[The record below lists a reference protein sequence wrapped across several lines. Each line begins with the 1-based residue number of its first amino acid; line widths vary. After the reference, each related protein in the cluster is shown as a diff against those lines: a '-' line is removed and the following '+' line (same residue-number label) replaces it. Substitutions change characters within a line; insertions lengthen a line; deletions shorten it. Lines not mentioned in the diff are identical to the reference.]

1 MAPFGVETMAV
12 ETALVKNN
20 LVMRDDVDTW
30 RWFDAFGPNVVK
42 WSFNGTNVVSTTTA
56 SGATITQTNGTI
68 AAGDSVTG
76 GSVVLTLGGAD
87 NDKVEIQSHAEPFYF
102 AAKWPAYFG
111 CKFKLVDADQ
121 QDVSVGFVIR
131 DTDIAAGTTDGLY
144 FRIVDESAV
153 VSLVLEK
160 NSTETT
166 ATVATAADATDITL
180 ELYYDGA
187 YVYAYVNGALVA
199 SVAATTNFCDDEHL
213 TATIANQAGEAT
225 ANNMTLYWARAIQV
239 QNA

>member
-1 MAPFGVETMAV
+1 MTV
-12 ETALVKNN
+12 ETATIKDN
-20 LVMRDDVDTW
+20 LVMRDDVNTW

-42 WSFNGTNVVSTTTA
+42 WSIGGANVVSTTA
-56 SGATITQTNGTI
+56 AAGATVTVTNGTL
-68 AAGDSVTG
+68 ATLDSTTG
-76 GSVVLTLGGAD
+76 GAINLSVAGAD
-87 NDKVEIQSHAEPFYF
+87 NDKVEIQSTIEPFYF
-102 AAKWPAYFG
+102 ASKWPAYFG

-121 QDVSVGFVIR
+121 QDVSAGFIIR

-166 ATVATAADATDITL
+166 ATVATAVDATDITL
-180 ELYYDGA
+180 EMYYDGA
-187 YVYAYVNGALVA
+187 YVYAYVNGSLVA
-199 SVAATTNFCDDEHL
+199 SVAAGANFCDDEHL
-213 TATIANQAGEAT
+213 TATIANQAGEGT
-225 ANNMTLYWARAIQV
+225 ANNLTLYWLRAIQV

>member
-1 MAPFGVETMAV
+1 MAT

-20 LVMRDDVDTW
+20 LVVRDDVDTW

-42 WSFNGTNVVSTTTA
+42 WSVGGNNVVSTTTA
-56 SGATITQTNGTI
+56 AGCTITQTNGTV
-68 AAGDSVTG
+68 AATDSTTG
-76 GSVVLTLGGAD
+76 GAIKLTLGGAD

-102 AAKWPAYFG
+102 ASKWPAYFG
-111 CKFKLVDADQ
+111 CKFQLVDADQ

-131 DTDIAAGTTDGLY
+131 DTDIAGGVTDGLY
-144 FRIVDESAV
+144 FRIVDENAS

-180 ELYYDGA
+180 EMYYDGD
-187 YVYAYVNGALVA
+187 YVYAYVNGTLAA
-199 SVAATTNFCDDEHL
+199 SVVATTNFCDDEHL

-225 ANNMTLYWARAIQV
+225 ANNLTLYWARAIQV
-239 QNA
+239 QAV

>member
-1 MAPFGVETMAV
+1 MTV
-12 ETALVKNN
+12 ETATIKNN
-20 LVMRDDVDTW
+20 LVMRDSVETW

-42 WSFNGTNVVSTTTA
+42 WSIGGANVVSTTTA
-56 SGATITQTNGTI
+56 AGATITQTNGTI

-76 GSVVLTLGGAD
+76 GSIVLTLGGAD

-102 AAKWPAYFG
+102 ASKWPAYFG

-121 QDVSVGFVIR
+121 QDVSVGFIIR

-180 ELYYDGA
+180 EMYYDGA
-187 YVYAYVNGALVA
+187 YVYAYVNGTLAA
-199 SVAATTNFCDDEHL
+199 SVVATTNFCDDEHL

-225 ANNMTLYWARAIQV
+225 ANNLTLYWARAIQI